1 VQLEVYNLLSEEK
14 IFEHKIM
21 NNWTR
26 SIKNILTTYLFMSSG
41 AVTARNVQTFSPTIN
56 NESRIRLPR
65 ALPVGHPYPE
75 EHKASGFSPFM
86 MGGLSGDILP
96 EILTGNGPSIFFNG
110 KHNNQHDGAFGKI
123 IDFTQNGNKISAKDK
138 EIIKRYIFDKI
149 NVLIKEYFIRTGK
162 NSHTP

>member
-1 VQLEVYNLLSEEK
+1 
-14 IFEHKIM
+14 
-21 NNWTR
+21 
-26 SIKNILTTYLFMSSG
+26 
-41 AVTARNVQTFSPTIN
+41 TARNVQTFSPTIN

-138 EIIKRYIFDKI
+138 EI
-149 NVLIKEYFIRTGK
+149 
-162 NSHTP
+162 